1 MIESLHISNYA
12 LIDKIDIDFHVG
24 LNIITG
30 ETGAGKSI
38 ILGALSLILGERADT
53 KAVRDNQK
61 KSVIEAIFSARGY
74 KSLEQYCSE
83 NEIDWDNEQCIL
95 RREITPNGRS
105 RAFVNDTPVSLTQ
118 LQFIAQQLVDIHSQH
133 QNQLLSSADY
143 QLNVIDNLAKNE
155 NLLKEYSSRYS
166 AFRNAVRKLKTTR
179 NLIEQNNSEEEFMR
193 FQLQHLE
200 RMNLVAGEQ
209 SELEKE
215 RDMLANMT
223 DIKMRLESALAAL
236 THDNINALSLI
247 KEASDSCSHLSSIL
261 PNIEELTSRL
271 EASRIEIQDI
281 TETLSEYDN
290 NLNADPNDLDA
301 IEQRLSEIYSL
312 QHRHNVNSVEELISI
327 REEIKEKLNAIEN
340 SEDVLKQLEV
350 EAKQA
355 QRYALEIAKEISSAR
370 KKEAEIFAK
379 MLTERALPLGMKN
392 LQCKVDVTN
401 TTSLQPNGIDNIEF
415 LFAFNKNQ
423 QLMPIGGKASGGE
436 ISRLM
441 LSIKSIIAD
450 KMQLPSIIFDEV
462 DTGVSGDVASR
473 MGEMMHN
480 ISRNIQ
486 VIAITHLPQVAAKGD
501 WQYKVYKEDD
511 DTTTQTQIK
520 QLTTDERINEIAI
533 MLSGSTIEDTA
544 IANARSLLNLDK

>member
-53 KAVRDNQK
+53 KVVRDNQK

-166 AFRNAVRKLKTTR
+166 AFRNTVRKLKTTR

-290 NLNADPNDLDA
+290 NLNANPNDLDA

-480 ISRNIQ
+480 ISKNIQ

-520 QLTTDERINEIAI
+520 QLTIDERINEIAI

>member
-53 KAVRDNQK
+53 KVVRDNQK

-74 KSLEQYCSE
+74 KTLEQYCSE

-155 NLLKEYSSRYS
+155 GLLKEYSSRYS

>member
-53 KAVRDNQK
+53 KVVRDNQK

-74 KSLEQYCSE
+74 KTLEHYCSE

-155 NLLKEYSSRYS
+155 DLLKEYSSRYS

-193 FQLQHLE
+193 FQLQHLK

-215 RDMLANMT
+215 RDMLANMN

-290 NLNADPNDLDA
+290 NLNADSNDLDA

-480 ISRNIQ
+480 ISKNIQ

>member
-53 KAVRDNQK
+53 KVVRDNQK
-61 KSVIEAIFSARGY
+61 KSVIEAIFSAKGY
-74 KSLEQYCSE
+74 KTLEQYCSE

-215 RDMLANMT
+215 RDMLANMA

-236 THDNINALSLI
+236 THDNFNALSLI
-247 KEASDSCSHLSSIL
+247 KEATDSCSHLSNIL

-370 KKEAEIFAK
+370 KKEAEVFAK

>member
-53 KAVRDNQK
+53 KVVRDNQK

-74 KSLEQYCSE
+74 KTLEEYCSE

-247 KEASDSCSHLSSIL
+247 KEAADSCSHLSNIL

>member
-53 KAVRDNQK
+53 KVVRDNQK

-74 KSLEQYCSE
+74 KTLEQYCSE

-209 SELEKE
+209 SELEKD

-247 KEASDSCSHLSSIL
+247 KEATDSCSHLSSIV

-401 TTSLQPNGIDNIEF
+401 TTSLQPNGIDNFEF

>member
-53 KAVRDNQK
+53 KVVRDNQK

-133 QNQLLSSADY
+133 QTQLLSSADY

-247 KEASDSCSHLSSIL
+247 KEATDSCSHLSNIL

-281 TETLSEYDN
+281 TESLSEYNN

-312 QHRHNVNSVEELISI
+312 QHRHNVNSIEELISI

-392 LQCKVDVTN
+392 LQCEVAITN

-480 ISRNIQ
+480 ISKNIQ

-520 QLTTDERINEIAI
+520 QLTIDERINEIAI
-533 MLSGSTIEDTA
+533 MLSGSTVEETA

>member
-12 LIDKIDIDFHVG
+12 LIDKIDIDFRVG

-53 KAVRDNQK
+53 KVVRDNQK
-61 KSVIEAIFSARGY
+61 KSVIEAIFSARGH
-74 KSLEQYCSE
+74 KTLEQYCSE

-271 EASRIEIQDI
+271 ETSRIEIQDI

-290 NLNADPNDLDA
+290 NLNANPNDLDA

-401 TTSLQPNGIDNIEF
+401 TTSLQPKGIDNIEF

-520 QLTTDERINEIAI
+520 QLSTDERINEIAI

>member
-53 KAVRDNQK
+53 KVVRDNQK

>member
-53 KAVRDNQK
+53 KVVRDNQK

-155 NLLKEYSSRYS
+155 GLLKEYSSRYS

-247 KEASDSCSHLSSIL
+247 KEATDSCSHLSNIL
-261 PNIEELTSRL
+261 PNIEELASRL

>member
-53 KAVRDNQK
+53 KVVRDNQK

-133 QNQLLSSADY
+133 QNQLLTSADY

-290 NLNADPNDLDA
+290 NLDADPNDLDA

>member
-53 KAVRDNQK
+53 KVVRDNQK

-74 KSLEQYCSE
+74 KTLEQYCSE

-520 QLTTDERINEIAI
+520 QLSTDERINEIAI

>member
-53 KAVRDNQK
+53 KVVRDNQK
-61 KSVIEAIFSARGY
+61 KSVIEAIFSAKGY
-74 KSLEQYCSE
+74 KTLEQYCSE

-155 NLLKEYSSRYS
+155 DLLKEYSSRYS

-215 RDMLANMT
+215 RDMLANMN

>member
-12 LIDKIDIDFHVG
+12 LIDKIDIDFHAG

-53 KAVRDNQK
+53 KVVRDNQR
-61 KSVIEAIFSARGY
+61 KSVIEAIFSTKGY
-74 KSLEQYCSE
+74 ESLETFCTE

-247 KEASDSCSHLSSIL
+247 KEASDSCSHLSNIL

-401 TTSLQPNGIDNIEF
+401 TTSLQPDGIDNIEF

-520 QLTTDERINEIAI
+520 QLTTNERINEIAI

>member
-53 KAVRDNQK
+53 KVVRDNQK

-143 QLNVIDNLAKNE
+143 QLNIIDNLAKNE

-340 SEDVLKQLEV
+340 SENVLKQLEV

-392 LQCKVDVTN
+392 LQCKVDVSN

-511 DTTTQTQIK
+511 ETTTQTQIK

>member
-53 KAVRDNQK
+53 KVVRDNQK

-166 AFRNAVRKLKTTR
+166 VFRNAVRKLKTTR

>member
-53 KAVRDNQK
+53 KVVRDNQK

-74 KSLEQYCSE
+74 KSLERYCSD

-143 QLNVIDNLAKNE
+143 QLNIIDNLAKNE

-247 KEASDSCSHLSSIL
+247 KEASDSCSHLSNIL

-392 LQCKVDVTN
+392 LQCKVYVTN

>member
-53 KAVRDNQK
+53 KVVRDNQK

-74 KSLEQYCSE
+74 KTLEQYCSE

-155 NLLKEYSSRYS
+155 DLLKEYSSRYS

-179 NLIEQNNSEEEFMR
+179 NIIEQNNSEEEFMR

-247 KEASDSCSHLSSIL
+247 KEASDSCSHLSNIL

>member
-53 KAVRDNQK
+53 KVVRDNQK

-74 KSLEQYCSE
+74 KTLEEYCSE

-247 KEASDSCSHLSSIL
+247 KEAADSCSHLSNIL

-544 IANARSLLNLDK
+544 IANARSLLNLNK

>member
-53 KAVRDNQK
+53 KVVRDNQK

-74 KSLEQYCSE
+74 KTLEQYCSD

-301 IEQRLSEIYSL
+301 IEQRLSAIYSL

-392 LQCKVDVTN
+392 LQCEVAITN

>member
-53 KAVRDNQK
+53 KVVRDNQK

-74 KSLEQYCSE
+74 KTLEQYCSE

-155 NLLKEYSSRYS
+155 GLLKEYSSRYS

-340 SEDVLKQLEV
+340 SEDVLRQLEV

>member
-53 KAVRDNQK
+53 KVVRDNQK

-74 KSLEQYCSE
+74 KTLEQYCSV

-340 SEDVLKQLEV
+340 SEDVLRQLEV

-520 QLTTDERINEIAI
+520 QLSTDERINEIAI

>member
-53 KAVRDNQK
+53 KVVRDNQK
-61 KSVIEAIFSARGY
+61 KSVIEAIFSVRGY

-143 QLNVIDNLAKNE
+143 QLNVIDNLAKSE

-215 RDMLANMT
+215 RDMLANMA

-236 THDNINALSLI
+236 THDNTNALSLI
-247 KEASDSCSHLSSIL
+247 KEATDSCSHLSNIL

-281 TETLSEYDN
+281 TETLSEYNN

-312 QHRHNVNSVEELISI
+312 QHRHNVNSIEELISI

>member
-53 KAVRDNQK
+53 KVVRDNQK

-74 KSLEQYCSE
+74 KPLEQYCSE

-179 NLIEQNNSEEEFMR
+179 NLIEQTNSEEEFMR

-223 DIKMRLESALAAL
+223 DIKMRLASALAAL

-247 KEASDSCSHLSSIL
+247 KEASDNCSHLSSIL

>member
-53 KAVRDNQK
+53 KVVRDNQK

-74 KSLEQYCSE
+74 KTLEQYCSE

>member
-53 KAVRDNQK
+53 KVVRDNQK

-74 KSLEQYCSE
+74 KTLEQYCSE

-355 QRYALEIAKEISSAR
+355 QRYALEIAKEISIAR

>member
-53 KAVRDNQK
+53 KVVRDNQK

-155 NLLKEYSSRYS
+155 NLHKEYSSRYS

-247 KEASDSCSHLSSIL
+247 KEASDSCSHLSNIL

>member
-53 KAVRDNQK
+53 KVVRDNQK
-61 KSVIEAIFSARGY
+61 KSIIEAIFSARGY
-74 KSLEQYCSE
+74 KTLEQYCSE

-166 AFRNAVRKLKTTR
+166 AFRNAVRKLKTTH

-340 SEDVLKQLEV
+340 SEDVLKQLEA

-355 QRYALEIAKEISSAR
+355 QRYALEIAKEISIAR
-370 KKEAEIFAK
+370 KKEAEVFAK